1 MPQPASTH
9 TRMSSIPSV
18 RVGSVRRHK
27 GRGDSGARG
36 RMGKGQ
42 DECGAATVGEEECA
56 VEARGRVR
64 QDERGAGDGKGEARA
79 SGRCRTTS
87 GVEMRTR
94 TRRQQN
100 AEGGTTQLRCD
111 DTGYSTARGA
121 GDPRSVVIY
130 RPSSVTLLLASHS
143 APRPATGIEI
153 GIHRTGVRTQARR
166 KGREQRVLPSLP
178 LLTFAIGSRSP
189 QPRRPLACATLPSL
203 PSAPLIHP
211 DHDVDHMD
219 SESTTSPTDSADVPA
234 FDSVGWARADCPSWA
249 GDAAGV
255 RVRCLSNSPGS
266 ILPLRFPVSTSL
278 FEPLTRSLLVTCD
291 GEEDRIGG
299 APRALVPVHPRVSHR
314 VPVHP
319 IRNARRSIPPVSEPP
334 QDHASLGL
342 HMHPSLGLVQTL
354 PSRRGSR
361 APRDWALREVREGR
375 RVPPPP
381 PVMAHAW
388 IRIRITTTGTTVHK
402 KESPPLPRTTPKAK
416 RSVTAFIAT
425 GDEHISPLTVSSVVE
440 SRTTS
445 PWLTNGIKRKSPLA
459 LNGVPAP
466 ANSRNEASH
475 TNTSLLL

>member
-64 QDERGAGDGKGEARA
+64 QDERGAGDGKRGGARQRQV
-79 SGRCRTTS
+79 SYDI

-94 TRRQQN
+94 AYGRLLILFGFQ
-100 AEGGTTQLRCD
+100 
-111 DTGYSTARGA
+111 GYSTARGA

-361 APRDWALREVREGR
+361 APRDWALRE
-375 RVPPPP
+375 
-381 PVMAHAW
+381 
-388 IRIRITTTGTTVHK
+388 
-402 KESPPLPRTTPKAK
+402 PKAK

-466 ANSRNEASH
+466 AVPTAVPPRRPIFLEKLPCRYSS
-475 TNTSLLL
+475 